1 MPNEEPDMPLKEQ
14 HKHKIKNKEKIE
26 DLKGSS
32 FFLALC
38 VLSCFLIYVL
48 KKRIYIC
55 IIKTTTT
62 IEILKNLIL
71 LL

>member
-26 DLKGSS
+26 DLRV
-32 FFLALC
+32 FLFLALC